1 MNAEMQTAEVRSEPT
16 NTNKSMSLSTGDG
29 CKLDF
34 YGQNRNDIPKTS
46 LVRIQ
51 M

>member
-16 NTNKSMSLSTGDG
+16 NTKSMSLSTGDG

-34 YGQNRNDIPKTS
+34 YGQKRNDIPKTS